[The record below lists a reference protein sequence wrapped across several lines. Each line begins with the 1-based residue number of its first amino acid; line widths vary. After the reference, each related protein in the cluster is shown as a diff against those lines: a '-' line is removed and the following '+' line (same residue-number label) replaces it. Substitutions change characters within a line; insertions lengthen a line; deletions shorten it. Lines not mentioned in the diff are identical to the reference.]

1 MVEGSHGALQ
11 IAKDVLIRSLEDL
24 KDRGLIYEVDAIDL
38 AEQVLYSNPK
48 RIYGL

>member
-1 MVEGSHGALQ
+1 MVEGSYGALQ

-24 KDRGLIYEVDAIDL
+24 KNRGLIYEVDAIDL

-48 RIYGL
+48 RIYGF